1 CKILKSSLENCFVNG
16 LANASISKAVVPNR
30 KFAQNDEQLQ
40 MIKGKGFNFIKIE
53 INNYI
58 GNPR

>member
-1 CKILKSSLENCFVNG
+1 VNG
-16 LANASISKAVVPNR
+16 LANESISKAVVPNR
-30 KFAQNDEQLQ
+30 KASQNEEQLQ
-40 MIKGKGFNFIKIE
+40 KVKGNGFDYIKIE